1 MFKKENID
9 IILVSFG
16 DSQQNNQIFETF
28 ISESSSRN
36 ESYYF
41 WIYKISYLYIVN
53 PGTSLL
59 TVMNRIIDPDSLGVP
74 DMPSN
79 PSKYSIYE

>member
-1 MFKKENID
+1 MNGRSRIIACVCSPIENSQLEKINSLSKMFKKENID

-41 WIYKISYLYIVN
+41 
-53 PGTSLL
+53 
-59 TVMNRIIDPDSLGVP
+59 
-74 DMPSN
+74 
-79 PSKYSIYE
+79 